1 MIKAKKKSPDSNL
14 LIKSANKPHYKSE
27 EIMAYFS
34 VITIARGEN
43 DPPLSPYVRVCLAHS
58 TDYYEI
64 VQGKIV
70 LSHKLMGD
78 VEIEEAIKWLIED
91 LKKVQKKAK
100 RDLQKAQENKFKP

>member
-1 MIKAKKKSPDSNL
+1 
-14 LIKSANKPHYKSE
+14 
-27 EIMAYFS
+27 MAYFS